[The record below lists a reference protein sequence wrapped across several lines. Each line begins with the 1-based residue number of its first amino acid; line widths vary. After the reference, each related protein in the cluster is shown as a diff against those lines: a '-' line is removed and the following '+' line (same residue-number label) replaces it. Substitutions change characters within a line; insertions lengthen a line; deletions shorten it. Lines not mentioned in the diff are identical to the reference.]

1 MGPLDIDF
9 SCMVQQFSWG
19 HFLIASIVL
28 NLVWYVFVAL
38 VFYRG
43 ELMAFLGGSRVADPA
58 GEAEPKKGVAL
69 GGGADGRAG
78 AGAMSDRGNFD
89 QGSLMG
95 SSRLPEGVEVKSS
108 SEVSFSAGGVDRLEQ
123 VGLVADLV
131 QGLKEIFARLATS
144 DGGKPEFFRLVSEL
158 KEELG
163 GVSGHPSLGA
173 VNGFVREHAPF
184 ALSEQELED
193 LWY

>member
-1 MGPLDIDF
+1 ML
-9 SCMVQQFSWG
+9 QQFSWG

-28 NLVWYVFVAL
+28 NLVWYVFVGL
-38 VFYRG
+38 VFFRA
-43 ELMAFLGGSRVADPA
+43 ELLAFLGGGGKPVGAA
-58 GEAEPKKGVAL
+58 GDVRK
-69 GGGADGRAG
+69 GGALVGGSEVPVAG
-78 AGAMSDRGNFD
+78 SLAPAKGDVD
-89 QGSLMG
+89 EGSLMG
-95 SSRLPEGVEVKSS
+95 GSRLPEGVEVKSS
-108 SEVSFSAGGVDRLEQ
+108 AEVSFSAGGVDRLEQ

-131 QGLKEIFARLATS
+131 QGLKEIFGQLAAS

-158 KEELG
+158 NEELG

-173 VNGFVREHAPF
+173 INGFVREHAPF

>member
-1 MGPLDIDF
+1 ML
-9 SCMVQQFSWG
+9 QQFSWG

-28 NLVWYVFVAL
+28 NLVWYVFVGL
-38 VFYRG
+38 VFYRA
-43 ELMAFLGGSRVADPA
+43 ELLAFLDGGGTLVGAAGEQRIGGALVGGSEVPVADSLA
-58 GEAEPKKGVAL
+58 LVKGEVGEV
-69 GGGADGRAG
+69 
-78 AGAMSDRGNFD
+78 
-89 QGSLMG
+89 SLMG
-95 SSRLPEGVEVKSS
+95 VSRLPEGVEVKSS
-108 SEVSFSAGGVDRLEQ
+108 AEVSFSAGGVDSLEQ

-131 QGLKEIFARLATS
+131 QGLKEIFFRLAAS
-144 DGGKPEFFRLVSEL
+144 DEGKPEFFRLVSEL

-173 VNGFVREHAPF
+173 INGFVREHAPF